1 MPVAIEARLS
11 DLIMSSDTKANRSCQ
26 VDFKASFNNQSSCC
40 GGRSL
45 DFGLTDLGSD
55 RPRLKSQVC
64 YLLVSLS
71 LFICRN
77 GMLTPTNPH
86 WVGLM
91 IQ

>member
-1 MPVAIEARLS
+1 MAMEARLS
-11 DLIMSSDTKANRSCQ
+11 DLIMSSDKKAKRSCQ
-26 VDFKASFNNQSSCC
+26 VDFKASFNNQKKYG
-40 GGRSL
+40 GGRSM
-45 DFGLTDLGSD
+45 DFGLTDLESD

-91 IQ
+91 MQ